1 MELAL
6 LIDPPLIHRV
16 SLENFFFVL
25 VYDAGGNTKRNIET
39 LAPSSGLLGSSTN
52 FGNIG
57 GATSGEF
64 NIPPPIAG
72 GATNLMSNNFDLGG
86 FGSGGGSAFASV
98 RSKYQTPFS
107 GTLGRK
113 MPGEV
118 NRLGDPTDY
127 LSQIPPSTT
136 VNSAYN
142 YKSGNGNNLS
152 SSGLFGHPP
161 PVRGTSGGS
170 YNFPNSTGGANGNNS
185 GGFGGGNTSILN
197 QTSINSLLQQQFPP
211 SLPPP
216 PAPPAEL
223 NFDTI
228 SMIGGKSLQELTDLL
243 AATTPD
249 NNSSPFNMPPPSVNP
264 QARSGG
270 MSGPS
275 YGNPSSFSGSGLG
288 NVNNF
293 GGHGGGLM
301 DNMDPKISRPIGSE
315 RSRQN
320 LAPGKQGIRLR

>member
-1 MELAL
+1 M
-6 LIDPPLIHRV
+6 
-16 SLENFFFVL
+16 
-25 VYDAGGNTKRNIET
+25 YDTGGNTKRNIET
-39 LAPSSGLLGSSTN
+39 LAPSSGLLGSSAN

-57 GATSGEF
+57 GGGGAPSGEF
-64 NIPPPIAG
+64 NIPPPMTGGG

-107 GTLGRK
+107 SGTLGGGGRK
-113 MPGEV
+113 MPGDV

-136 VNSAYN
+136 VNSVYN
-142 YKSGNGNNLS
+142 YKSGNGNTLS

-161 PVRGTSGGS
+161 PVRGTSGGGS
-170 YNFPNSTGGANGNNS
+170 YNFANNAGGANGNNS

-211 SLPPP
+211 TLPPP
-216 PAPPAEL
+216 PAPPTEL
-223 NFDTI
+223 NFDTAA
-228 SMIGGKSLQELTDLL
+228 MFGGKSLQELTDLL

-264 QARSGG
+264 QSRSG
-270 MSGPS
+270 MSGGPS
-275 YGNPSSFSGSGLG
+275 YGNPSSFSSGGGGGLG
-288 NVNNF
+288 NVNNY

-320 LAPGKQGIRLR
+320 LAPGKPGM